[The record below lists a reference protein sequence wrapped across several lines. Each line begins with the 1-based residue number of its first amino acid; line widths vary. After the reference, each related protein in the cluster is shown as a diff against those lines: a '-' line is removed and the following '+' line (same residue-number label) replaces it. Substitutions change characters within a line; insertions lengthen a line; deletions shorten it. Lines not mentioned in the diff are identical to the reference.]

1 MHWALAIDRN
11 RQALFA
17 LVAAILALL
26 RMPSGAALPRRR
38 LFCAALAL
46 LRAATAA
53 GPRFDVTERAAWLI
67 ESLQALAHAPAQDFD
82 EEQTTLAPYS
92 VVDPRCGQILCGL
105 YFAPARLV
113 RLACAPDT
121 S

>member
-11 RQALFA
+11 RQALFG

-26 RMPSGAALPRRR
+26 RMRSGAALPRRR
-38 LFCAALAL
+38 FFSAALTL
-46 LRAATAA
+46 LGAAAAA
-53 GPRFDVTERAAWLI
+53 GSRSDLTERAARLI
-67 ESLQALAHAPAQDFD
+67 ERIQVLAHAPAHDFD

-92 VVDPRCGQILCGL
+92 LVDPRCGQILFGL

-113 RLACAPDT
+113 HLACAPDT